1 MKPSLERLRELGAL
15 APHVYDFLAAYFNY
29 DWDLDYADAESLY
42 ADSLDRLRP
51 TARDQYVAEARLLE
65 RELPDDESVLE
76 YIYWVGAAIDFEGDF
91 GVSPV
96 EWLRGLVER
105 LEHPRPLPS
114 DHRESSSG

>member
-1 MKPSLERLRELGAL
+1 MDKHEYYRSVAARAPGFRSL
-15 APHVYDFLAAYFNY
+15 LAAEFNY

-91 GVSPV
+91 EVSPV

>member
-1 MKPSLERLRELGAL
+1 MRLTPERLRELGAL
-15 APHVYDFLAAYFNY
+15 APHIYDFLAASFNY
-29 DWDLDYADAESLY
+29 DWDLDYPDAESLY

-76 YIYWVGAAIDFEGDF
+76 YIYWVGAAIDFDGDF

-105 LEHPRPLPS
+105 LEHPRPLRPE
-114 DHRESSSG
+114 REQGSSR